1 MSFTLR
7 SRLLATKRL
16 CYCRRNSSTRKDDE
30 DRIAKETSID
40 DLAEPTNCCMSG
52 CANCVWI
59 KYAERLSDTMERSD
73 VDLQRTIFEKVQD
86 PNMRAFLAM
95 ELRCRKLIK

>member
-1 MSFTLR
+1 M
-7 SRLLATKRL
+7 
-16 CYCRRNSSTRKDDE
+16 RRDDE
-30 DRIAKETSID
+30 GQVDAKEGSID

-59 KYAERLSDTMERSD
+59 KYAERLSNAIEKSD

-95 ELRCRKLIK
+95 ELRCRNLIK